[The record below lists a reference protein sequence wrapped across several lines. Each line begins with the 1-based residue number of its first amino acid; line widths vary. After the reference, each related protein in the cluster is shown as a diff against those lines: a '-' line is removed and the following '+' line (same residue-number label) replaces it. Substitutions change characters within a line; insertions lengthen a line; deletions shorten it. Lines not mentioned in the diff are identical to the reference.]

1 MNRFL
6 PYLFMLFSSVLWGQ
20 NLTSLNGTVTD
31 SSGAVVPGAKVSIE
45 NQATGASR
53 GVESDTAGKYTF
65 PQLAP
70 GTYKVTAAGQGFAT
84 ATVSDVRLLVSTPA
98 TLNITLEV
106 GAITQTVNV
115 SGEGTQV
122 NTQDASLGN
131 ALGTRPILQLPLEG
145 RNVVGL
151 LSLQPGVTFLGENSA
166 SSRSGSVNG
175 GKSDQ
180 ANVTLD
186 GVDVNDQQNRSAF
199 TSVLRV
205 TLDSVQEFR
214 VITTNANA
222 EFGRSSGAQINLVT
236 KSGTNALHGSMY
248 EFHRNTLTT
257 ANSFLSNAA
266 TPRVE
271 RPKLIRNVFGASV
284 GGPVVKNKAFY
295 FLNYEGRRD
304 ASELGA
310 QRTVPTAE
318 FRQGIVQYQRTD
330 NSIARLSAER
340 IRQIDPLGIGPNA
353 EVLKAFQSYPLPN
366 NNSSGDGLNTAGY
379 RFIAP
384 VGVRWNTYLAR
395 FDFSPSAS
403 GRHNLF
409 LRGNLQ
415 NDHSN
420 TLPQFP
426 NQPPNSV
433 DLANSKG
440 MAAGYNVV
448 LRPNLIASLRYGF
461 TRQGLENSG
470 TQVASA
476 VQFFTLSDPVGL
488 TTAFTRLTPVH
499 NPSQDFTWTRGAHN
513 IQFGAVQR
521 FVRNRRVNYERAFHS
536 AQTRA
541 SRLEGSGAALDLWP
555 DLNRNARD
563 NYRSQMVDLLGI
575 ISTANA
581 NYNYDL
587 QGNVQA
593 LGTPVDRTF
602 GGEEYEFYGQDT
614 WRATRSLTFTVGLR
628 YSLMPPIYETN
639 GVLVSLT
646 PSLGDWFNQRGGLA
660 QQGLPGTRTTPIRYV
675 PKGHPDATELY
686 AYHKKNFAP
695 RFAVAWSPQSTD
707 GVGKWLFGGPG
718 RTSIRAGWGM
728 FYELFGQSL
737 INRADAGGLGLSTQI
752 QTAGSQFNERTAP
765 RFTGVFNLPAG
776 LIPAAPR
783 QQFPIEAPFSF
794 ARGSNIDSSIVPPY
808 TMNLNFSVGREF
820 GRGLFV
826 QASYVGRLS
835 RRSLIQSDVATPAN
849 LVDPKS
855 GMDYFAAARQLAELQ
870 VANTAVAN
878 VPAIAYWENLWPGA
892 AGRGLTATQAVYQRY
907 VARAPDYAT
916 ALEDIDFRC
925 NPSCSVFG
933 PYAIYD
939 RQFASFTAW
948 RSIVGGSYHAMQ
960 WTVQQRM
967 KNVEFAFNY
976 TLSKSLDQGSRA
988 ESDGTGATFGFLT
1001 NPWNP
1006 GLHKGVS
1013 DYDMRHQWN
1022 VYGVVE
1028 LPVGKG
1034 QRWLNRGGVA
1044 DAVLGGWQLSGIYRQ
1059 SSGLP
1064 IGVRNGRAWP
1074 TNWQWQGFATQV
1086 AGVANTGSH
1095 KNAPSV
1101 VGNGGPN
1108 IFADPNV
1115 ALNAFQFTRPGGS
1128 GTRYAVR
1135 GDGIFTIDSNL
1146 AKSFRMPYAE
1156 SHRLQIR
1163 WEVFNVTNSVVFD
1176 VASLSLDIGSRG
1188 TFGRYSGLLTQ
1199 PRVMQFG
1206 ARYEF

>member
-1 MNRFL
+1 M
-6 PYLFMLFSSVLWGQ
+6 Q
-20 NLTSLNGTVTD
+20 GTVSD
-31 SSGAVVPGAKVSIE
+31 SSGAVVPGAKVSVE

-53 GVESDTAGKYTF
+53 SVETDAAGKYAF
-65 PQLAP
+65 PQIAP
-70 GTYKVTAAGQGFAT
+70 GTYKVTASGQGFAT
-84 ATVSDVRLLVSTPA
+84 AAVSDVRLLVSTPA
-98 TLNITLEV
+98 TLHLTLEV

-186 GVDVNDQQNRSAF
+186 GVDVNDQQNRPAF

-214 VITTNANA
+214 VITSNANA

-340 IRQIDPLGIGPNA
+340 VREIDPLGIGANA
-353 EVLKAFQSYPLPN
+353 EVLKAFQTYPLPN
-366 NNSSGDGLNTAGY
+366 NTSSGDGLNTAGY

-440 MAAGYNVV
+440 MAAGYNLL
-448 LRPNLIASLRYGF
+448 LRSNLIASLRYGF
-461 TRQGLENSG
+461 TRQGVENSG

-541 SRLEGSGAALDLWP
+541 SRLEGSGAALDLP

-614 WRATRSLTFTVGLR
+614 WRATRSLTFTAGLR

-660 QQGLPGTRTTPIRYV
+660 QQGLPQSRTTPIRYV
-675 PKGHPDATELY
+675 PKGHPEARDLY

-695 RFAVAWSPQSTD
+695 RFAVAWSPQSSD

-718 RTSIRAGWGM
+718 KTSIRAGWGM

-794 ARGSNIDSSIVPPY
+794 ARGSNIDSGIVPPY

-849 LVDPKS
+849 LVDPRS
-855 GMDYFAAARQLAELQ
+855 GMDYFEAARRLAEYQ
-870 VANTAVAN
+870 VANTPAAA

-892 AGRGLTATQAVYQRY
+892 AGRGLTATQGVYQRY

-925 NPSCSVFG
+925 NPSCSVLG

-976 TLSKSLDQGSRA
+976 TLSKSMDQGSRA

-1006 GLHKGVS
+1006 GLHKAVS
-1013 DYDMRHQWN
+1013 DYDMTHQWN
-1022 VYGVVE
+1022 VFGVVE

-1034 QRWLNRGGVA
+1034 QRWMNRGGVA
-1044 DAVLGGWQLSGIYRQ
+1044 DALLGGWQLSGIYRQ
-1059 SSGLP
+1059 STGLP

-1074 TNWQWQGFATQV
+1074 TNWQWQGFATQTAAV
-1086 AGVANTGSH
+1086 ENTGSH

-1115 ALNAFQFTRPGGS
+1115 ALNAFQYTLPGGIGNRNS
-1128 GTRYAVR
+1128 VR

-1163 WEVFNVTNSVVFD
+1163 WEVFNVTNSVRFD
-1176 VASLSLDIGSRG
+1176 VGSLSLDIGSRG